1 MLPVEIDYPD
11 QFNLERARRDD
22 FFRFGTFEFYVRQ
35 AIRKLRSGDY
45 LGARSELE
53 LALEMDDSLPELWLL
68 MAEVAYDAGE
78 QIEFLKNALSLA
90 PGNEAAIKALAQLG
104 VYGPFQPPASDS
116 QRPAAIRTLQ
126 CPSCGGRLHYN
137 IGDINVKC
145 HFCDFL
151 ALDARGM
158 PTKYDGQTPLSL
170 GIIRR
175 AERSAD
181 WNIGEQVL
189 KCNRCGAMTTVT
201 KQTLANTCNFCN
213 SRQIVVEGFAGNYEK
228 PDFIIP
234 LRINDKQARVAIND
248 KLKSGWRSITRWF
261 SDPISHISLNGMYLP
276 FWIFEGDMSVHWSS
290 MGGAGGSHPVL
301 VSEVL
306 FFAADNIEHRLMDI
320 LEPFDLK
327 QAVAFDDRLLATYSA
342 ALYSI
347 DIDEAAARVRH
358 KLNKIATREMRTS
371 SNFGISVGDEFA
383 INTPLSMRPMVNY
396 LSYRFGLLPVWVGV
410 LVEEDGDWRQILVNG
425 QTAEVVIGR
434 LQKAE
439 K

>member
-1 MLPVEIDYPD
+1 MLPVQIDYPD

-35 AIRKLRSGDY
+35 ALRKLRGGDY

-53 LALEMDDSLPELWLL
+53 LALEMDDSLPDVWLL

-78 QIEFLKNALSLA
+78 QIEFLKNVLSLE
-90 PGNEAAIKALAQLG
+90 PSNEAAIKALEQLG
-104 VYGPFQPPASDS
+104 VYGPVEPPTIDP

-126 CPSCGGRLHYN
+126 CPSCGGRLHYHT
-137 IGDINVKC
+137 GDINVTC

-151 ALDARGM
+151 ALDAHGL

-175 AERSAD
+175 SERPTN

-189 KCNRCGAMTTVT
+189 KCNSCGAMATVT
-201 KQTLANTCNFCN
+201 KQTLTNTCNFCD
-213 SRQIVVEGFAGNYEK
+213 SRHIVVEGFIGNFEK

-234 LRINDKQARVAIND
+234 LRITEKHARAAIND

-261 SDPISHISLNGMYLP
+261 ADPIAHIAMNGMYLP
-276 FWIFEGDMSVHWSS
+276 FWIFEGDMAVQWS
-290 MGGAGGSHPVL
+290 GAGGTGGSYPVL

-306 FFAADNIEHRLMDI
+306 FFAADNIEQRLMDI

-327 QAVAFDDRLLATYSA
+327 QAVAFDDRLLATHA
-342 ALYSI
+342 AELYSV

-358 KLNKIATREMRTS
+358 KLNKIAMRSARS
-371 SNFGISVGDEFA
+371 SSMFGVAVPGDYA
-383 INTPLSMRPMVNY
+383 VNTPIAMRPMVNY

-434 LQKAE
+434 LNKAE
-439 K
+439 